1 MKKLLIVALALFALQ
16 VTAQEKNDDKKES
29 RKERMEKRQDIDP
42 VEMAK
47 LQTKKM
53 TLALDLT
60 EEQQIK
66 VEKINIKN
74 AESRKA
80 QMASR
85 KALKDADKK
94 PTAEEKLKRENEK
107 LDQQIATKKEMKN
120 ILTEEQYEKYS
131 KMSKRRGKD
140 GKHGKMKHKKG
151 DKKQKGESKNEE

>member
-47 LQTKKM
+47 LKTKKM